1 LTACSLMKKRLLW
14 KIILTSLEFWIQKLS
29 RYKNH
34 LEPKIISNWCPHIE
48 LNNRKYVRINRF
60 LSWRRVWIKFQPY
73 PKNDDFLF
81 WFFQWKLSFWKSVR
95 HGTLA
100 WQNTKTFFLFF
111 KTTCIV
117 IMVPSEHFISLTF
130 VSISTLCRKIHTK

>member
-1 LTACSLMKKRLLW
+1 MENVRHMCFPIQKHIKTHLFWLPAHSWKKRLLW

-60 LSWRRVWIKFQPY
+60 LSWRRVWMKFQRGY
-73 PKNDDFLF
+73 IFLF
-81 WFFQWKLSFWKSVR
+81 LSNR
-95 HGTLA
+95 
-100 WQNTKTFFLFF
+100 N
-111 KTTCIV
+111 
-117 IMVPSEHFISLTF
+117 ETF
-130 VSISTLCRKIHTK
+130 VSFHNHNLHCNNGPIWALYQFDFRFYFYIYTK